1 MHPQPHG
8 GHMTN
13 AKIQPAPK
21 PERKKT
27 DESLINERDKTDASI
42 IQAREKT
49 EVQTDKHV
57 ETERA
62 AADFTTRAT
71 RKEADVERSLGAEAK
86 ITIKEE
92 RKDADRVTE
101 LERTNVDALIGQER
115 KEKNASD
122 NSLLFKERVQT
133 DRNLQEERVRSDSKE
148 RITSGLL
155 SNEITEHLKTKVAL
169 TSRDEFLAIV
179 SHDLRN
185 PLGAISSWVELFMEE
200 NTKLDLDFQ
209 NGLELIKRNADTALR
224 LIRDI
229 LDMES
234 IAEGKFLLKSESHRI
249 DKILKESVQTCGH
262 MATTKNIHLTLKTET
277 EAEVVCDHDR
287 ILQVLSNLIGNAA
300 KFTPEGGSIFLSAK
314 MNATEVQVSVRDTG
328 IGIPP
333 EKQEV
338 IFERFAQLAK
348 KDRQG
353 LGLGLYIS
361 KLIIEAHQG
370 RLWVESVLGEGS
382 TFSFTIPVRPP
393 FIH

>member
-1 MHPQPHG
+1 
-8 GHMTN
+8 MTN

-42 IQAREKT
+42 IKAREKT

-62 AADFTTRAT
+62 VADLTLLAT
-71 RKEADVERSLGAEAK
+71 RKEADVERNLGAEAK
-86 ITIKEE
+86 ATIKEE

-101 LERTNVDALIGQER
+101 LERTNVDALIEKER
-115 KEKNASD
+115 EEKNASD
-122 NSLLFKERVQT
+122 SSLLFKERVQT
-133 DRNLQEERVRSDSKE
+133 DLNLQEERIRSDSKE
-148 RITSGLL
+148 RINSSLL
-155 SNEITEHLKTKVAL
+155 SHEIAEHSKTKVAL

-185 PLGAISSWVELFMEE
+185 PLGAISAWVELFLEE
-200 NTKLDLDFQ
+200 NTKLDPDFQ
-209 NGLELIKRNADTALR
+209 NGLDLIKRSADTALR
-224 LIRDI
+224 LIRDL

-234 IAEGKFLLKSESHRI
+234 IAEGKFLLKSESHSI
-249 DKILKESVQTCGH
+249 AKILQESVQSCGH
-262 MATTKNIHLTLKTET
+262 MASSKNIKLILKCETET
-277 EAEVVCDHDR
+277 EVVCDHDR

-314 MNATEVQVSVRDTG
+314 MNGTDVLVAVRDTG
-328 IGIPP
+328 IGIAP
-333 EKQEV
+333 EKQEI
-338 IFERFAQLAK
+338 IFDRFAQLAK

-361 KLIIEAHQG
+361 KLIVEAHQG
-370 RLWVESVLGEGS
+370 RLWVESALGEGS
-382 TFSFTIPVRPP
+382 TFKFTIPVRPAH
-393 FIH
+393 IH

>member
-1 MHPQPHG
+1 MTNGKMHPS
-8 GHMTN
+8 
-13 AKIQPAPK
+13 PK

-27 DESLINERDKTDASI
+27 DDSLINERDKTDASI
-42 IQAREKT
+42 TQAREKT

-57 ETERA
+57 ETERT
-62 AADFTTRAT
+62 AADLATLAT
-71 RKEADVERSLGAEAK
+71 RKEADVDRNLGAAAK
-86 ITIKEE
+86 TTLNEE

-101 LERTNVDALIGQER
+101 IERSNVDALIEKER
-115 KEKNASD
+115 DDKNASD
-122 NSLLFKERVQT
+122 KSLLVKERVQT
-133 DRNLQEERVRSDSKE
+133 DHNLQEERVRTDSKE

-155 SNEITEHLKTKVAL
+155 SSEIDEHLKTKVAL

-200 NTKLDLDFQ
+200 NTKLDLDFK

-234 IAEGKFLLKSESHRI
+234 IAEGKLQLKSESHRI
-249 DKILKESVQTCGH
+249 DKILQESVQTCGH
-262 MATTKNIHLTLKTET
+262 VATTKNIHLTLKAET
-277 EAEVVCDHDR
+277 EAEIFCDHDR
-287 ILQVLSNLIGNAA
+287 ILQVLSNLIGNAV
-300 KFTPEGGSIFLSAK
+300 KFTPDGGSIFLSAK
-314 MNATEVQVSVRDTG
+314 INAAEVQVAVRDTG

-333 EKQEV
+333 EKLQV

-370 RLWVESVLGEGS
+370 RLWVESALGEGS
-382 TFSFTIPVRPP
+382 TFKFTIPVRPP
-393 FIH
+393 FFH

>member
-1 MHPQPHG
+1 
-8 GHMTN
+8 MTIEKN
-13 AKIQPAPK
+13 QPAHK

-27 DESLINERDKTDASI
+27 DDSLINERDKTDASI
-42 IQAREKT
+42 TKAREKT
-49 EVQTDKHV
+49 EVATDKHV

-62 AADFTTRAT
+62 VADLSTLETRQ
-71 RKEADVERSLGAEAK
+71 EADADRNLGAGA
-86 ITIKEE
+86 TASIKEE
-92 RKDADRVTE
+92 RRDADQATE
-101 LERTNVDALIGQER
+101 HERTQVDALIEKER
-115 KEKNASD
+115 DEKNASD
-122 NSLLFKERVQT
+122 QKLLVKERVQT
-133 DRNLQEERVRSDSKE
+133 DNNLQDERVRSDSKE
-148 RITSGLL
+148 RVSSSLL
-155 SNEITEHLKTKVAL
+155 SNEIAEHLKTKVAL

-224 LIRDI
+224 LIRDL

-234 IAEGKFLLKSESHRI
+234 IAAGKFQLKTESHRI
-249 DKILKESVQTCGH
+249 DKILQESIQTCEH
-262 MATTKNIHLTLKTET
+262 IANTKNIHLTLKTDT
-277 EAEVVCDHDR
+277 SAEVVCDHDR
-287 ILQVLSNLIGNAA
+287 ILQVLSNIIGNAI
-300 KFTPEGGSIFLSAK
+300 KFTPDGGSIFLSAT
-314 MNATEVQVSVRDTG
+314 MNASEVQVAVRDTG

-333 EKQEV
+333 EKQQV

-348 KDRQG
+348 KDRHG

-370 RLWVESVLGEGS
+370 RLWVESALGEGS
-382 TFSFTIPVRPP
+382 TFKFTIPTRPP